1 MELVLFMK
9 VKILKFDHFGR
20 GLAKINGKVIF
31 IPKTLPKEE
40 CEISIIKEKKHYME
54 GKIERIINSSKERSK
69 VLCPYYDVCGGCD
82 FLHTNYEVEKT
93 FKIDKAQELLGKVD
107 NFYETK
113 MLNYRNKV
121 LLHIKNNQI
130 GLYQEGTNRIVP
142 IKNCFLLN
150 PLINKV
156 IYDLSTVDWN
166 KYDISE
172 IIIKTNNEDL
182 LMDVNG
188 DIEETFVNQFSYIE
202 SIISNHKIIKG
213 KGYLEEKIDEKV
225 FKITSK
231 AFFQVNKEGLLNIN
245 EILQKYLKNRI
256 INKCLDLYS
265 GTSLWG
271 ILVSSY
277 CQEVISIE
285 INKEAC
291 QNALENV
298 QKNNIHNLRI
308 INGKVENYLDEF
320 KNIDLIIV
328 DPPRSGLDSSTKS
341 YLKELKSQELIYIS
355 CDMYTLKRDLD
366 ELKDIYDI
374 KEINLVDM
382 FRGTYHV
389 ESVCLLS
396 RKTVDK

>member
-1 MELVLFMK
+1 MK

-54 GKIERIINSSKERSK
+54 GKIERIINSSSERVE

-82 FLHTNYEVEKT
+82 FLHTNYAVEKT
-93 FKIDKAQELLGKVD
+93 FKIDKAKELLGKVD

-130 GLYQEGTNRIVP
+130 GLYQEGTNNIVTV
-142 IKNCFLLN
+142 KNCFLLN

-156 IYDLSTVDWN
+156 IQDLSTVDWN

-182 LMDVNG
+182 LIDVNG
-188 DIEETFVNQFSYIE
+188 DIDETFVNQFSYIE

-245 EILQKYLKNRI
+245 EILQKYLKDKR

-285 INKEAC
+285 VNKEAC

-298 QKNNIHNLRI
+298 QKNNIHNLKI

-320 KNIDLIIV
+320 KNIDLIII

-341 YLKELKSQELIYIS
+341 YLKELKSQELI
-355 CDMYTLKRDLD
+355 
-366 ELKDIYDI
+366 
-374 KEINLVDM
+374 
-382 FRGTYHV
+382 
-389 ESVCLLS
+389 
-396 RKTVDK
+396 